1 MLVVPNSKIWGDVI
15 RNVTHQRLRRID
27 MEFRISYSD
36 DIEHAEEVFFDI
48 INNDKR
54 VLQAPEPNIRLNELG
69 DSAVV
74 FIVRPWVKT
83 EDYWS
88 VYWDTQREVKGRLD
102 AEEITIPF
110 PQRDIHHHPAKDTK
124 PSA

>member
-1 MLVVPNSKIWGDVI
+1 
-15 RNVTHQRLRRID
+15 

-36 DIEHAEEVFFDI
+36 DIEHAEEVFFNI

-69 DSAVV
+69 DWAVV
-74 FIVRPWVKT
+74 FVVRPRVKT